1 MFVKKDY
8 LKYFSEIEATENLMI
23 LRAQD
28 LRKYFANNA
37 LALELI
43 DGWEKDEKIHKEIA
57 HSLVD
62 LAKKR

>member
-23 LRAQD
+23 IRAQD
-28 LRKYFANNA
+28 LKHYFANNPS
-37 LALELI
+37 ALEMI
-43 DGWEKDEKIHKEIA
+43 DGWEKDEKLHKEIA
-57 HSLVD
+57 QSLVN